1 MRTSISHKTCVPCPL
16 SPVSCPLQLL
26 MMLSKPNLEEI
37 EIKLLLEG
45 VYQYYGYD
53 FRNYAVSSLKRR
65 IHNFMRL
72 EGLANISALQ
82 EKLLHDRTC
91 LERFLLSLTV
101 NVTSMFRDPSVY
113 LAFRKQVVPL
123 LRTYPFIRIWHA
135 GCSTGEEVYSMAI
148 LLQEENLYHRCRI
161 YATDTN
167 EKVLQNAK
175 SGIFP
180 LKLMQEYTQLYLRAG
195 GKQSFSEYYTAA
207 YDHAIF
213 RASLRDNIIF
223 AQHNLATDS
232 SFNEFN
238 VIFCRNVLIYFNQV
252 LQKRV
257 QTLFHNSLCSFGI
270 LGLGKQESL
279 RFTSYEQYYEEIAK
293 GEKLY
298 RRLN

>member
-1 MRTSISHKTCVPCPL
+1 
-16 SPVSCPLQLL
+16 
-26 MMLSKPNLEEI
+26 MMLFKPNLEDI

-45 VYQYYGYD
+45 IYQYYGYD

-65 IHNFMRL
+65 IHSFIRL
-72 EGLANISALQ
+72 EGLENISALQ
-82 EKLLHDRTC
+82 EKLLHERTC

-101 NVTSMFRDPSVY
+101 NVTSMFRDPSFY

-213 RASLRDNIIF
+213 RASLRENIIF

-238 VIFCRNVLIYFNQV
+238 VIFCRNVLIYFNQI

-257 QTLFHNSLCSFGI
+257 HTLFHNSLCSFGI

>member
-1 MRTSISHKTCVPCPL
+1 
-16 SPVSCPLQLL
+16 

-72 EGLANISALQ
+72 EGLENISALQ

-101 NVTSMFRDPSVY
+101 NVTSMFRDPSFY

-180 LKLMQEYTQLYLRAG
+180 LKMMQEYTQLYLRAG

-213 RASLRDNIIF
+213 RASLRENVIF

>member
-1 MRTSISHKTCVPCPL
+1 MNLP
-16 SPVSCPLQLL
+16 
-26 MMLSKPNLEEI
+26 KPKLEEI
-37 EIKLLLEG
+37 EIQLLLEG
-45 VYQYYGYD
+45 IYQYYGYD
-53 FRNYAVSSLKRR
+53 FRNYALSSLKRR
-65 IHNFMRL
+65 IQSFMRL
-72 EGLANISALQ
+72 EDLASVSALQ
-82 EKLLHDRTC
+82 EQLLHDRLC
-91 LERFLLSLTV
+91 LERFLLGLTV
-101 NVTSMFRDPSVY
+101 NVTSMFRDPSFY
-113 LAFRKQVVPL
+113 LAFRQQVIPL

-180 LKLMQEYTQLYLRAG
+180 LRLMQEYTQLYLKAG
-195 GKQSFSEYYTAA
+195 GQQSFSEYYTAA
-207 YDHAIF
+207 YDNAIF
-213 RASLRDNIIF
+213 RASLRENAIF

-238 VIFCRNVLIYFNQV
+238 VILCRNVLIYFNQT

-257 QTLFHNSLCSFGI
+257 HALFYNSLCTFGI
-270 LGLGKQESL
+270 LGLGRQESI
-279 RFTSYEQYYEEIAK
+279 RFSPYEKYYEEMAK

>member
-1 MRTSISHKTCVPCPL
+1 MILPKL
-16 SPVSCPLQLL
+16 S
-26 MMLSKPNLEEI
+26 LEDI

-45 VYQYYGYD
+45 VYQYYGHD

-65 IHNFMRL
+65 IYSFMRL
-72 EGLANISALQ
+72 EGLENISALQ
-82 EKLLHDRTC
+82 EQLLHDGTS

-101 NVTSMFRDPSVY
+101 NVTSMFRDPSFY
-113 LAFRKQVVPL
+113 LAFRNQVVPI

-180 LKLMQEYTQLYLRAG
+180 LKMMQEYTQLYLRAG
-195 GKQSFSEYYTAA
+195 GKRSFSEYYTAA
-207 YDHAIF
+207 YDHALF
-213 RASLRDNIIF
+213 RASLRENIIF

-257 QTLFHNSLCSFGI
+257 HTLFYNSLCNFGI
-270 LGLGKQESL
+270 LGLGRQESI
-279 RFTSYEQYYEEIAK
+279 RFTPYEKYYEEIAK